1 MQRVAGPRPVALPAS
16 AGRVAI
22 PSAIP
27 SAIAWL
33 ALALGLAI
41 ASVLADL
48 GARSAASLAG
58 SAAWQLAGMAL
69 MLSALVCSQ
78 WGAWRAIGRW
88 ESLRGPSAR
97 ARVAKG
103 LVLSLALVAAGAT
116 MLRHRPEQALEMARI
131 ALGRDPLPAV
141 QLRLE
146 GEGRVLRL
154 VGPLG
159 AGSADRVEAALR
171 ASPSVRLVQLD
182 SPGGRVFEAQAIA
195 AAIRRRGLDTYAEGL
210 CASACTM
217 LLLAGHDRG
226 AAPQARIGFHR
237 PQFAGL
243 DDEQVTDSHALLA
256 AYREAGLGAA
266 FVARVRA
273 TRSDAMWYPSR
284 GELQRWQVLTR

>member
-1 MQRVAGPRPVALPAS
+1 MQRLAGLRPYPSPAQARRSGAPRGL
-16 AGRVAI
+16 
-22 PSAIP
+22 
-27 SAIAWL
+27 AWL
-33 ALALGLAI
+33 AAAIPLCGAAGLT
-41 ASVLADL
+41 DL
-48 GARSAASLAG
+48 GARNASSLAG

-69 MLSALVCSQ
+69 MLAALICAE

-88 ESLRGPSAR
+88 ERLQGASTRTRLAR
-97 ARVAKG
+97 L
-103 LVLSLALVAAGAT
+103 LVLALAVAGGSA
-116 MLRHRPEQALEMARI
+116 MVLRHRAEQAVEMARI
-131 ALGRDPLPAV
+131 AMGHDPLPAV
-141 QLRLE
+141 ELRLE

-154 VGPLG
+154 VGPVG
-159 AGSADRVEAALR
+159 AGSGERVRAALQ
-171 ASPSVRLVQLD
+171 ASPTVKLVRLD

-195 AAIRRRGLDTYAEGL
+195 AEIRRRGLDTYAEGL

-243 DDEQVTDSHALLA
+243 DDEQLGDSHALLA
-256 AYREAGLGAA
+256 AYREAGLGTA

>member
-1 MQRVAGPRPVALPAS
+1 MAGQATGSRAT
-16 AGRVAI
+16 
-22 PSAIP
+22 
-27 SAIAWL
+27 AWL
-33 ALALGLAI
+33 AAALTLSGAAALT
-41 ASVLADL
+41 DL
-48 GARSAASLAG
+48 GAQSAASLAS
-58 SAAWQLAGMAL
+58 SATWQLAGMAL
-69 MLSALVCSQ
+69 MLAVLACSE
-78 WGAWRAIGRW
+78 WGAWRAIVRW
-88 ESLRGPSAR
+88 EQLRGWSVQSR
-97 ARVAKG
+97 LAKA
-103 LVLSLALVAAGAT
+103 LVVSLALAAGVAM
-116 MLRHRPEQALEMARI
+116 MLHHRPEQAMEMARI
-131 ALGRDPLPAV
+131 AMGRDPLPAV

-154 VGPLG
+154 VGTLG
-159 AGSADRVEAALR
+159 AGSAERVQAALR
-171 ASPSVRLVQLD
+171 VSPTVRLVRLD

-195 AAIRRRGLDTYAEGL
+195 AEIRHRGLDTYADGL

-243 DDEQVTDSHALLA
+243 DDEQVGESHALLA

-273 TRSDAMWYPSR
+273 TRSDTMWYPSR

>member
-1 MQRVAGPRPVALPAS
+1 MQRVAGPRPVALAAS

-22 PSAIP
+22 PT
-27 SAIAWL
+27 AIAWV
-33 ALALGLAI
+33 AAALGLAV
-41 ASVLADL
+41 ASALTEL
-48 GARSAASLAG
+48 GTRSAESLAS
-58 SAAWQLAGMAL
+58 SAAWQLAGMVL
-69 MLSALVCSQ
+69 MLAALGCGQ

-88 ESLRGPSAR
+88 ESLQRPSGR
-97 ARVAKG
+97 SRLAKG

-131 ALGRDPLPAV
+131 AVGRDPLPAV

-159 AGSADRVEAALR
+159 AGSAERVEAALR
-171 ASPSVRLVQLD
+171 ASPAVRLVQLD

-195 AAIRRRGLDTYAEGL
+195 AGIRRRGLDTYAEGL

>member
-1 MQRVAGPRPVALPAS
+1 MQRTDGLCTDLAPAPAGTQAGQRPL
-16 AGRVAI
+16 
-22 PSAIP
+22 
-27 SAIAWL
+27 AWL
-33 ALALGLAI
+33 AAAIPLCALAGLT
-41 ASVLADL
+41 DL
-48 GARSAASLAG
+48 GARTASSLAG
-58 SAAWQLAGMAL
+58 SATWQLAGMAL
-69 MLSALVCSQ
+69 MLAALVCAE
-78 WGAWRAIGRW
+78 WGAWHGIGRW
-88 ESLRGPSAR
+88 ERVQGASAR
-97 ARVAKG
+97 TRLARL
-103 LVLSLALVAAGAT
+103 LVIALALAGGSA
-116 MLRHRPEQALEMARI
+116 MVIRHRAEQALEMARI
-131 ALGRDPLPAV
+131 AIGRDPLPAV
-141 QLRLE
+141 ELRLE

-159 AGSADRVEAALR
+159 AGSSERVRQALQV
-171 ASPSVRLVQLD
+171 STTVRLVRLD

-195 AAIRRRGLDTYAEGL
+195 AEIRRRGLDTYAEGL

-243 DDEQVTDSHALLA
+243 DDEQIGDSHALLA